1 MGAEID
7 RLEIQ
12 IEANAS
18 QANKQLDALIAKLNK
33 VSSSLSGVSG
43 NGLAGLSNGVSK
55 LSKSMQSMNAVK
67 SSDFTRL
74 VKNIQ
79 KIGSVNTSG
88 LNNTA
93 SSLSHIT
100 RAFNN
105 LGGASK
111 NAQSIGDLAKNIS
124 KLGGANVQKAIASM
138 PQLADGMKSLM
149 GTLASAPNVSKNIIQ
164 MTNALANLASN
175 GAKMKP
181 VANAITGTG
190 KAAANSSSPVSG
202 LSTGMATMIVH
213 STSLGSGVK
222 KLTSLFGLYASKT
235 MFATSKTRSLSQTLG
250 SFNATFYPIIRGI
263 KGIGKAV
270 EKSMDYIE
278 TFNYFNVTMDKI
290 GKEFGSQ
297 YEKFGYDSAQAYVDS
312 FSERLNGLTEKMSG
326 YKVTD
331 SGMLEMV
338 NTKNLNLDPELVMS
352 YQASIASITN
362 SVGLVG
368 ETSVNTSKA
377 LTMLSADMS
386 SLKNIDMKTV
396 MTNFQSGLIGQSRAL
411 YKYGIDITNATLQTY
426 AYKHGLSMAVSEMA
440 QADKMQLRL
449 LAILDQS
456 KVAWGDMG
464 NTVGSVANQYRIMKQ
479 QISNVARTIGAVLMP
494 VIKAVL
500 PAINGLLI
508 AIQKLLSWFG
518 ITFIKDWEKIMD
530 GISGGYGGEFEMDDT
545 GMDDTADSAGAVG
558 DNLDD
563 ANKKAKKLQRTLLG
577 FDQINKLND
586 NTEDSESGSG
596 GGSGGG
602 GAGGVDLSSAI
613 AKAMEEYQ
621 SVWDKAL
628 ADSQNKAQAYA
639 DRISAIFSN
648 MWGMI
653 KKGDYEGLGNYIA
666 GGVDIVFQKINS
678 VFSWEKMGPKITA
691 FVDGYTRTINS
702 LVTNIDWTNIG
713 KTFGD
718 GFNVITNTMYLF
730 LTGIDWVGMGQAIA
744 TGLNGMINSVDW
756 GILGRTIGAWIMK
769 IPKMIYGFVT
779 TLNWSSLG
787 TGIGNA
793 LNGVLMEFDGKM
805 IAEGI
810 NGLVNGILTAIKS
823 FIKAVDWSEVA
834 KAIGDVLGNLDWGT
848 LAKVGLAVGAVK
860 LVTGFGGL
868 LKTALSETLIKLLG
882 EGLEIGIKGIGKK
895 LGGLLGK
902 ISLKGIGTA
911 LSSIGSAIVGGIG
924 TVISVLGGPLTLA
937 IAAAIAGIIA
947 IICNWN
953 EVKKFFTET
962 LPTWWNETVVPWIQG
977 IPEFF
982 AELPEKIFGKIIAVK
997 DKFVEWTSGIIETVT
1012 TEVPKIIENIV
1023 GFFAE
1028 LPEKIGYAI
1037 GFVIGKIILWASD
1050 IINTVTTEVPKIIN
1064 SIGTF
1069 FAELPG
1075 KVWGWII
1082 GVKDKF
1088 VEWGSSIIATV
1099 TTEVPK
1105 IISSVL
1111 NFFGELPGKALE
1123 KLNNM
1128 KNTIIQWKDNAISWV
1143 KTYVPEILNSIIDW
1157 FNKLPGRLV
1166 DIGKNMLKSIWN
1178 GITSMGSWLMDKI
1191 TGFFGGIG
1199 NGLTDALGLGKGS
1212 SVSVSLVPR
1221 FAKGGFPN
1229 TGELFLA
1236 RESGPEMVGSMGG
1249 RSAVANNNQIVDGIS
1264 AGVKQAVVESM
1275 LMMGSMNSGNEQ
1287 APVIE
1292 VTIIADSETVY
1303 RTNKRC
1309 EDKHNRRYSVVIPI

>member
-1 MGAEID
+1 MFFLCQNAFECQRKNRKEVTFMGAEID

-12 IEANAS
+12 IEASAS

-175 GAKMKP
+175 GAKVKP

-190 KAAANSSSPVSG
+190 KAAVNSKTQVSG

-213 STSLGSGVK
+213 SASLGSGMK

-263 KGIGKAV
+263 KGVGKAI

-297 YEKFGYDSAQAYVDS
+297 YEKYGKNSAQAYVDS

-326 YKVTD
+326 YKVAD
-331 SGMLEMV
+331 NGMLEMV
-338 NTKNLNLDPELVMS
+338 DTKNLNLDPELVMS
-352 YQASIASITN
+352 YQASIAAITN

-530 GISGGYGGEFEMDDT
+530 GISGGYGGKFEMDDT

-678 VFSWEKMGPKITA
+678 VFNWEKMGPQITA

-702 LVTNIDWTNIG
+702 LVTNIDWMNIG
-713 KTFGD
+713 KTIGD

-730 LTGIDWVGMGQAIA
+730 LSGIDWVGMGQAIA

-848 LAKVGLAVGAVK
+848 LAKVGLALAAFK
-860 LVTGFGGL
+860 LAGVFG
-868 LKTALSETLIKLLG
+868 STLVSA
-882 EGLEIGIKGIGKK
+882 IGQTFQ
-895 LGGLLGK
+895 GGVEKIIAGK
-902 ISLKGIGTA
+902 ISALFTAVVADGT
-911 LSSIGSAIVGGIG
+911 
-924 TVISVLGGPLTLA
+924 TVTGISVLGSKISGALGSVFGGFSLPVAGVVGGIA
-937 IAAAIAGIIA
+937 IVVAGIIDLWKTSETFRDNVTNMLSIIGGAFA
-947 IICNWN
+947 IAKTMIWDNGLKPLW
-953 EVKKFFTET
+953 ESIKELFSSLYQIYEESGLKSIFEAIVT
-962 LPTWWNETVVPWIQG
+962 G
-977 IPEFF
+977 I
-982 AELPEKIFGKIIAVK
+982 GYIASIALGGLILAVG
-997 DKFVEWTSGIIETVT
+997 KFVEFLAN
-1012 TEVPKIIENIV
+1012 KIQS
-1023 GFFAE
+1023 
-1028 LPEKIGYAI
+1028 AI
-1037 GFVIGKIILWASD
+1037 
-1050 IINTVTTEVPKIIN
+1050 
-1064 SIGTF
+1064 
-1069 FAELPG
+1069 
-1075 KVWGWII
+1075 
-1082 GVKDKF
+1082 
-1088 VEWGSSIIATV
+1088 
-1099 TTEVPK
+1099 
-1105 IISSVL
+1105 
-1111 NFFGELPGKALE
+1111 
-1123 KLNNM
+1123 
-1128 KNTIIQWKDNAISWV
+1128 
-1143 KTYVPEILNSIIDW
+1143 EILNSMLDFVKQFLAEHKEIFDGIKRVFSGVTEFLAGVFSGDW
-1157 FNKLPGRLV
+1157 KRAWEGIK
-1166 DIGKNMLKSIWN
+1166 DI
-1178 GITSMGSWLMDKI
+1178 
-1191 TGFFGGIG
+1191 FGGIWDSLVG
-1199 NGLTDALGLGKGS
+1199 IIKIPINKILLTVEGMINRIIGAFNGLKRMLNTLKIDIPDGVPIVGGTKLGFDFGMTDKVKLPRLASGGILPNQGQLFVAREKGPELVTQFGNKS
-1212 SVSVSLVPR
+1212 AVMNNDQVLDSVSD
-1221 FAKGGFPN
+1221 A
-1229 TGELFLA
+1229 
-1236 RESGPEMVGSMGG
+1236 VGKKLME
-1249 RSAVANNNQIVDGIS
+1249 V
-1264 AGVKQAVVESM
+1264 M
-1275 LMMGSMNSGNEQ
+1275 LMTGGMHSGNEQ

-1292 VTIIADSETVY
+1292 LTIIEDSDTTYKRVMKAEEKYKRRYQATVTI
-1303 RTNKRC
+1303 
-1309 EDKHNRRYSVVIPI
+1309 